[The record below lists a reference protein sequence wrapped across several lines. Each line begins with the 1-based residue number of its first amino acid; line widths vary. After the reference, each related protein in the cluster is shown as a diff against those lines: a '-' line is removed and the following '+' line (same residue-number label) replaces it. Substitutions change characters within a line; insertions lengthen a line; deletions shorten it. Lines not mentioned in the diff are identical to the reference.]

1 MRFSLAG
8 PPVPLTRSPTVRP
21 KGTAMSENVTVTSV
35 EALKELIGREL
46 GVSDWMEITQERI
59 NLFADATGDHQ
70 YIHVD
75 PERAATTFFGGTVA
89 HGYLTLSLIPEL
101 NKSRS
106 GVQIDLGGKMAV
118 NYGLNKVRF
127 PTPVRVG
134 GQIRLRTTLLDVQEI
149 GDQAVQ
155 MIYQQIVEVEG
166 EDKPACVAETLGR
179 IYF

>member
-1 MRFSLAG
+1 
-8 PPVPLTRSPTVRP
+8 
-21 KGTAMSENVTVTSV
+21 MSENVSVTTI
-35 EALKELIGREL
+35 EALKEIVGREI
-46 GVSDWMEITQERI
+46 GVSDWLEVTQDRV

-75 PERAATTFFGGTVA
+75 PKRASETFFGGTVA

-101 NKSRS
+101 NKTRA

-127 PTPVRVG
+127 PNPVRVG
-134 GQIRLRTTLLDVQEI
+134 KRIRLRTTLTDVQEI
-149 GDQAVQ
+149 GEEAVQ
-155 MIYQQIVEVEG
+155 MAYQQTVEVEG
-166 EDKPACVAETLGR
+166 EEKPACVAETLGR